1 MPPSERQ
8 NISPAP
14 SAPALDI
21 AQVRAYLSPK
31 RLGATF
37 HYFPQIG
44 STNTRAREL
53 AESGAAEGEIVV
65 AEAQTQGRGRLGRR
79 WESPPFTN
87 LYLSFILR
95 PKLPSRHAPQITLAA
110 AVALVETVGSF
121 LSRPPEIKWPNDIL
135 FDGKKLAGI
144 LTEAACDAGGVAY
157 VILGIGLN
165 LNYRV
170 DAMPGDLRQ
179 RATSMAD
186 LTGTNVSRESVLAR
200 LIQDMDRCYGEL
212 EESGFEGLRQRWEAH
227 FGLRDQMVRVE
238 LGDQA
243 HIGRARGI
251 DHEGALVVEGADGQR
266 RTIVAGDVIPLE
278 FDTETHATR
287 HRHR

>member
-1 MPPSERQ
+1 MPPSELPD
-8 NISPAP
+8 IAPAL
-14 SAPALDI
+14 SAAALDI
-21 AQVRAYLSPK
+21 AQVRAHINPK
-31 RLGATF
+31 RLGASF
-37 HYFPQIG
+37 HYFPEIG

-53 AESGAAEGEIVV
+53 AESGAAEGEIVI

-79 WESPPFTN
+79 WESPPFKN

-144 LTEAACDAGGVAY
+144 LTEAACDGGRIAY

-165 LNYRV
+165 LNYRAE
-170 DAMPGDLRQ
+170 AMPEELRR
-179 RATSMAD
+179 RATSMSD

-212 EESGFEGLRQRWEAH
+212 EESGFEGLRPRWEAH
-227 FGLRDQMVRVE
+227 FGLRDRLVRVE
-238 LGDQA
+238 LGGQA

-251 DHEGALVVEGADGQR
+251 DREGALVVEGEDGQR
-266 RTIVAGDVIPLE
+266 RSIVAGDVIALE
-278 FDTETHATR
+278 LDYRNSCYSPST
-287 HRHR
+287 

>member
-1 MPPSERQ
+1 MSPSESQ
-8 NISPAP
+8 SIP
-14 SAPALDI
+14 SAPSSAALDI
-21 AQVRAYLSPK
+21 PRVRARLSTR
-31 RLGATF
+31 RLGTVF
-37 HYFPQIG
+37 HHFSEIG

-53 AESGAAEGEIVV
+53 AESGAAEGEIVI

-95 PKLPSRHAPQITLAA
+95 PKLPPRYAPQITLAA

-121 LSRPPEIKWPNDIL
+121 LPRPPAIKWPNDIL
-135 FDGKKLAGI
+135 FDGKKLAGV
-144 LTEAACDAGGVAY
+144 LTEAACDAERVAY

-170 DAMPGDLRQ
+170 DAMPEELRA

-200 LIQDMDRCYGEL
+200 LIQAMDRCYGEL
-212 EESGFEGLRQRWEAH
+212 EASGFEALRPRWEAH
-227 FGLRDQMVRVE
+227 FGLRGRLVRVE
-238 LGDQA
+238 LDGQA
-243 HIGRARGI
+243 QIGRARGI
-251 DHEGALVVEGADGQR
+251 DREGALIVEGEDGQR
-266 RTIVAGDVIPLE
+266 RSIVAGDVIPLE
-278 FDTETHATR
+278 S
-287 HRHR
+287 